1 MLLRCSQQQNIGI
14 ADLSNNLKIF
24 QLQEEKQIS
33 AKGKRYGETLANSY
47 EYLNKYISLKIFV
60 LAILLINKKT
70 TF

>member
-33 AKGKRYGETLANSY
+33 AKGKRYRETLANSY